1 MERFFEK
8 IIKPILI
15 KYEPSHIVEIG
26 VFLAGRTTIK
36 LLEFCKMMNSTITVI
51 DPVPG
56 FNTNAY
62 EAVFSEELVLHKKH
76 SLEVLSEIQAADVVL
91 IDGDHNWYTVY
102 HELMAIEQIAT
113 RTGKFPIVILHD
125 TEWPYGRRDSYYF
138 PDTIPIQYRK
148 PHAQKGV
155 KAGSSELVESGGI
168 NETQFNAMNEYGE
181 ENGVLTAIE
190 DFLKV
195 TTFSLS
201 FHRVYT
207 NNGLGILVPS
217 DKKVDT
223 VMQYIMDTSGL

>member
-26 VFLAGRTTIK
+26 VFLAGRSTIK
-36 LLEFCKMMNSTITVI
+36 LLEFCKMMNSKLTVI
-51 DPVPG
+51 DPAPG
-56 FNTNAY
+56 FNTYAY

-76 SLEVLSEIQAADVVL
+76 SLEILSEIETADLVL

-113 RTGKFPIVILHD
+113 KTGEFPIVILHD

-138 PDTIPIQYRK
+138 PETIPLQYQK
-148 PHAQKGV
+148 PHAKKGIR
-155 KAGSSELVESGGI
+155 AGSSELVDTGGI
-168 NETQFNAMNEYGE
+168 NEDQHNAMNEYGE

-195 TTFSLS
+195 TAFSLS
-201 FHRVYT
+201 FHRVNT
-207 NNGLGILVPS
+207 NNGLGILVP
-217 DKKVDT
+217 KDT
-223 VMQYIMDTSGL
+223 RGDVVMQFIMDTSGL